1 MDFSVIEQNWQYLL
15 FGAFPDGPIEGA
27 ALTLIISLI
36 AGAASIVLGTLA
48 GVALAMLRG
57 FWMNLFAAI
66 LGFFRA
72 IPVIM
77 LIFWTYFFLPV
88 VLGMEIPGITSVI
101 CALALIT
108 SAYLAHAV
116 KAGIL
121 AIGKGQWQA
130 GLSLG
135 FSRWQVLWQI
145 VLPQALRMMVPS
157 FINQWVALIKD
168 TSLAYIVGVAEL
180 SFLATQVNNREM
192 VYPLE
197 VFLFVA
203 FIYFVMCLTLEIVA
217 NLVAKRLSSDHAIK
231 KSSAK
236 KRSLLF
242 WRKQKMMTSTR

>member
-15 FGAFPDGPIEGA
+15 FGAFPNGPIEGA

-36 AGAASIVLGTLA
+36 AGAVSIVLGTLG

-57 FWMNLFAAI
+57 FWMNLFAAV

-88 VLGMEIPGITSVI
+88 VLGTEIPGIASVV

-145 VLPQALRMMVPS
+145 ILPQALRMMVPS

-203 FIYFVMCLTLEIVA
+203 LIYFVMCLTLEIIA
-217 NLVAKRLSSDHAIK
+217 NLVAKRLSNQQGGDKLAV
-231 KSSAK
+231 
-236 KRSLLF
+236 KRSFFF
-242 WRKQKMMTSTR
+242 WRRPKLASAS

>member
-15 FGAFPDGPIEGA
+15 FGAYPDGPLEGA
-27 ALTLIISLI
+27 ALTLVISVL
-36 AGAASIVLGTLA
+36 AGAASIVLGTL
-48 GVALAMLRG
+48 GGIALAMLRG
-57 FWMNLFAAI
+57 FWMNLFAAV

-77 LIFWTYFFLPV
+77 LIFWTYFLLPML
-88 VLGMEIPGITSVI
+88 LGTEIPGITTVV

-121 AIGKGQWQA
+121 AIGQGQWQA

-135 FSRWQVLWQI
+135 FNRWQVLWNI

-157 FINQWVALIKD
+157 FINQWIALIKD

-203 FIYFVMCLTLEIVA
+203 FIYFVMCLTIEIGA
-217 NLVAKRLSSDHAIK
+217 NTVAKKLTNQNAFPK
-231 KSSAK
+231 QTV
-236 KRSLLF
+236 KRKRLF
-242 WRKQKMMTSTR
+242 WRRQKLLALS

>member
-1 MDFSVIEQNWQYLL
+1 MDFTVIEQNWQYLL
-15 FGAFPDGPIEGA
+15 FGTYPEGPLEGA
-27 ALTLIISLI
+27 ALTLVISLL
-36 AGAASIVLGTLA
+36 AGAASIVLGTL
-48 GVALAMLRG
+48 GGIALAMLRG
-57 FWMNLFAAI
+57 FWVNMFAGI

-77 LIFWTYFFLPV
+77 LIFWTYFLLPIL
-88 VLGMEIPGITSVI
+88 LGTEIPGITTVV

-121 AIGKGQWQA
+121 AIGHGQWQA
-130 GLSLG
+130 GMSLG
-135 FSRWQVLWQI
+135 FSRWQVLWNI

-157 FINQWVALIKD
+157 FINQWIALIKD

-203 FIYFVMCLTLEIVA
+203 FIYFIMCSTIEITA
-217 NLVAKRLSSDHAIK
+217 NVIVKKLSAQNAPIKLAEKRK
-231 KSSAK
+231 F
-236 KRSLLF
+236 LF
-242 WRKQKMMTSTR
+242 WRRQKLLALS

>member
-27 ALTLIISLI
+27 ALTLIISLV
-36 AGAASIVLGTLA
+36 AGAMSIVFGTLG

-57 FWMNLFAAI
+57 FWMNLFAAV

-72 IPVIM
+72 TPVIM

-88 VLGMEIPGITSVI
+88 VLGTEIPGIASVI

-197 VFLFVA
+197 IFLFVA
-203 FIYFVMCLTLEIVA
+203 FIYFVICLTLEIVA
-217 NLVAKRLSSDHAIK
+217 NLIAKRLSHHRG
-231 KSSAK
+231 AK
-236 KRSLLF
+236 PFAAKRSLLF
-242 WRKQKMMTSTR
+242 WRRQKLLALS

>member
-1 MDFSVIEQNWQYLL
+1 MDFSIITDNWQYLL
-15 FGAFPDGPIEGA
+15 FGAYPDGPLEGA
-27 ALTLIISLI
+27 ALTLIMSIL
-36 AGAASIVLGTLA
+36 AGAASIVLGTL
-48 GVALAMLRG
+48 GGIALAMLRG
-57 FWMNLFAAI
+57 FWMNLFAVV

-77 LIFWTYFFLPV
+77 LIFWTYFLLPIV
-88 VLGMEIPGITSVI
+88 FGTEIPGVAAVV

-108 SAYLAHAV
+108 SAYLAHGV

-121 AIGKGQWQA
+121 AIGQGQWNA

-135 FSRWQVLWQI
+135 FNRWQVLWNV

-192 VYPLE
+192 IYPLE

-203 FIYFVMCLTLEIVA
+203 FIYFVMCLSVEIIA
-217 NLVAKRLSSDHAIK
+217 NQVAKRLSD
-231 KSSAK
+231 KSATRSRSAK
-236 KRSLLF
+236 RGWLF
-242 WRKQKMMTSTR
+242 WRRQKLIALS

>member
-1 MDFSVIEQNWQYLL
+1 MDFSIIEDNWQYLL
-15 FGAFPDGPIEGA
+15 FGAYPDGPLEGA
-27 ALTLIISLI
+27 ALTLIMSLV
-36 AGAASIVLGTLA
+36 AGAASVVLGTL
-48 GVALAMLRG
+48 GGIALAMLRG
-57 FWMNLFAAI
+57 FWVNLFAAV

-77 LIFWTYFFLPV
+77 LIFWTYFLLPV
-88 VLGMEIPGITSVI
+88 VLGTEIPGITAVV

-121 AIGKGQWQA
+121 AIGKGQWHA
-130 GLSLG
+130 GMSLG
-135 FSRWQVLWQI
+135 FNRWQVLGYI

-203 FIYFVMCLTLEIVA
+203 FIYFVMCLSVEIIA
-217 NLVAKRLSSDHAIK
+217 NQIAKKLSDKNAVHQRSAKRG
-231 KSSAK
+231 
-236 KRSLLF
+236 LLF
-242 WRKQKMMTSTR
+242 WRHQKLIALS